1 MIEEIKTDNNCIV
14 KAFENNPIAILQE
27 DVENKKVYY
36 FKASDIGKAL
46 GIVNIH
52 STIQNYEDEDERV
65 IRKAYDPQKNLQD
78 TTFLTSQGV
87 YRLLYNS
94 KKEIAKKF
102 RKWAG
107 NILDDIIFNES
118 SELKKQLQE
127 KEQLLLEKDQVI
139 NQLENKPET
148 NGFIRKSGHVY
159 MISDTTKKGH
169 IKIGFGDPDNRVISL
184 NVGSSTYSLE
194 VKARFETTDVEFLE
208 KIIHQ
213 SLNPFRIIK
222 RKEWFYFKN
231 DFELAYCINVI
242 KKCVDFVET
251 FNIIDYE
258 SLKYLNK
265 TLDINKE
272 LDELNKEVLIKKEVY
287 KKNTIYIKSDIYIG
301 VFFLQEKNKWIS
313 KLQDIYLGIFDTEL
327 DAAKTYNDYIMY
339 INENNNDFNYIL
351 NNIPDYISVPRNIIG
366 ENYIHENKICIP
378 ATFLINI

>member
-1 MIEEIKTDNNCIV
+1 MIEEIKEDNNCIV

-27 DVENKKVYY
+27 DIYNKKVYY

-46 GIVNIH
+46 KLTNIAV
-52 STIQNYEDEDERV
+52 SIQHYDEDERV
-65 IRKAYDPQKNLQD
+65 IRKAYDTTNREQD

-118 SELKKQLQE
+118 VELKKQLQE

-159 MISDTTKKGH
+159 MINDTTKKGH
-169 IKIGFGDPDNRVISL
+169 VKIGFGNPDDRVNSL
-184 NVGSSTYSLE
+184 NVGSSTHSLK
-194 VKARFETTDVEFLE
+194 VTARFKTIDVEFLE

-258 SLKYLNK
+258 SFKDLYKNLDIQNELKELEFNTKKISGQQFSNK
-265 TLDINKE
+265 TGNYKG
-272 LDELNKEVLIKKEVY
+272 VY
-287 KKNTIYIKSDIYIG
+287 WNE
-301 VFFLQEKNKWIS
+301 EKGRQQLPNYYTTLH
-313 KLQDIYLGIFDTEL
+313 KL
-327 DAAKTYNDYIMY
+327 K
-339 INENNNDFNYIL
+339 
-351 NNIPDYISVPRNIIG
+351 
-366 ENYIHENKICIP
+366 IH
-378 ATFLINI
+378 